1 MLEKINTAATA
12 AVWETQLDQAG
23 CTSFKGG
30 KAGIFMSA
38 KFEDGETLVFEP
50 GIEPTLEFFEGFPFF
65 TYPCKVKKGA
75 ETRDSKLSLK
85 SLFKGCCLPA
95 EAGKTTCAF
104 SELKPRTNQAKLA
117 GKFDLVTYIIK
128 GERTLLPIFNKK
140 VVLTAR
146 QRPSLVPVFEREST
160 LPKTEVKL
168 GKDDDYIIFEQ

>member
-1 MLEKINTAATA
+1 MIEKIDTVATA
-12 AVWETQLDQAG
+12 TVWERQLEQAG
-23 CTSFKGG
+23 CTTFKGG
-30 KAGIFMSA
+30 KAGLFMSA
-38 KFEDGETLVFEP
+38 KFEDGETLIFEP
-50 GIEPTLEFFEGFPFF
+50 GIEPSLEFYDGYPFF
-65 TYPCKVKKGA
+65 TYPCKVKNGA

-95 EAGKTTCAF
+95 EAGKATCAF

-117 GKFDLVTYIIK
+117 GKFDLVTYMIS

-146 QRPSLVPVFEREST
+146 KRPSLVPVFEREST

-168 GKDDDYIIFEQ
+168 GKDDNYIIFE

>member
-1 MLEKINTAATA
+1 MLEKIDTAATA

-38 KFEDGETLVFEP
+38 KFEDGETLIIEP
-50 GIEPTLEFFEGFPFF
+50 GIEPTLEFYDGYPFF
-65 TYPCKVKKGA
+65 TYSCKVKKGS

-95 EAGKTTCAF
+95 EAGKATCQF

-117 GKFDLVTYIIK
+117 GKFDLVTYLIK
-128 GERTLLPIFNKK
+128 GERTLLPIFNKM
-140 VVLTAR
+140 VVLTAKK
-146 QRPSLVPVFEREST
+146 RPSLVPVFEKEIS

-168 GKDDDYIIFEQ
+168 GKDDDYIIFE

>member
-1 MLEKINTAATA
+1 MVEKINTAATA
-12 AVWETQLDQAG
+12 AVWEAQLDQAG
-23 CTSFKGG
+23 CTTFKGG

-50 GIEPTLEFFEGFPFF
+50 GIEPTLEFYDGFPFF
-65 TYPCKVKKGA
+65 TYPCKVKKGT

-85 SLFKGCCLPA
+85 SLFKGCYLPA
-95 EAGKTTCAF
+95 EAGKTTCTF

-146 QRPSLVPVFEREST
+146 KRPSLVPVFGDNSNLE
-160 LPKTEVKL
+160 KTEVKL
-168 GKDDDYIIFEQ
+168 GQDDNYIVFE

>member
-12 AVWETQLDQAG
+12 AVWESQLEQAG

-38 KFEDGETLVFEP
+38 KFEDGETLIFEP
-50 GIEPTLEFFEGFPFF
+50 GVEPTLEFFDGNPFF
-65 TYPCKVKKGA
+65 TYPCKVKNGT

-85 SLFKGCCLPA
+85 SLFKSCCLPA
-95 EAGKTTCAF
+95 EAGKTTCKF
-104 SELKPRTNQAKLA
+104 SELKPRTNQVKLA

-140 VVLTAR
+140 VTLTAKK
-146 QRPSLVPVFEREST
+146 RPSLVPVFDRDSNLE
-160 LPKTEVKL
+160 KTEVKL
-168 GKDDDYIIFEQ
+168 GQDDNYIVFE

>member
-1 MLEKINTAATA
+1 MYEKINTAATA
-12 AVWETQLDQAG
+12 AVWESQLDQAG

-50 GIEPTLEFFEGFPFF
+50 GIEPTLEFYDGYPFF
-65 TYPCKVKKGA
+65 TYPCKVKNGQ
-75 ETRDSKLSLK
+75 EIRDSKLSLK

-95 EAGKTTCAF
+95 EAGKATCAF
-104 SELKPRTNQAKLA
+104 SELKPRTSQAKLA
-117 GKFDLVTYIIK
+117 GKFDLVTYTIK
-128 GERTLLPIFNKK
+128 GERTLLPIFNKR

-146 QRPSLVPVFEREST
+146 KRPSLVPVFEREST

-168 GKDDDYIIFEQ
+168 GKDDNYIVFE

>member
-1 MLEKINTAATA
+1 MNEKIDTAATA
-12 AVWETQLDQAG
+12 AVWEKQLDQAG
-23 CTSFKGG
+23 CATFKGG

-38 KFEDGETLVFEP
+38 RFEDGETLIFEP
-50 GIEPTLEFFEGFPFF
+50 GIEPSLEFYDGFPFF
-65 TYPCKVKKGA
+65 TYPCKVKNGT

-95 EAGKTTCAF
+95 EAGKTICQF

-117 GKFDLVTYIIK
+117 GKFDLVTYMIK

-146 QRPSLVPVFEREST
+146 KRPSLVPVFGKDDS
-160 LPKTEVKL
+160 LQKTEVKL
-168 GKDDDYIIFEQ
+168 GQDDNYIVFE

>member
-1 MLEKINTAATA
+1 MYEKIDTAATA

-38 KFEDGETLVFEP
+38 KFEDGETLIFEP
-50 GIEPTLEFFEGFPFF
+50 GIEPTLEFFEGAPFF
-65 TYPCKVKKGA
+65 TYPCKVKKGQ

-95 EAGKTTCAF
+95 EAGKTVAEF

-117 GKFDLVTYIIK
+117 GKFDLITYIVK

-140 VVLTAR
+140 VTLTAKL
-146 QRPSLVPVFEREST
+146 RPSLVPVFGKDES
-160 LPKTEVKL
+160 LQKTEVKL
-168 GKDDDYIIFEQ
+168 GKDDNYIIFE

>member
-1 MLEKINTAATA
+1 MNEKINTAATA

-23 CTSFKGG
+23 CTTFKGG

-38 KFEDGETLVFEP
+38 RFEDGETLIFEP
-50 GIEPTLEFFEGFPFF
+50 GVEPTLEFFEGAPFF
-65 TYPCKVKKGA
+65 TYSCKVKNGT

-85 SLFKGCCLPA
+85 SLFKTCCLPA
-95 EAGKTTCAF
+95 EAGKTICKF

-140 VVLTAR
+140 VVLTAK
-146 QRPSLVPVFEREST
+146 QRPSLVPVFDRDSSLE
-160 LPKTEVKL
+160 KTEVKL
-168 GKDDDYIIFEQ
+168 GKDDNYIIFE

>member
-1 MLEKINTAATA
+1 MNEKINPAATA
-12 AVWETQLDQAG
+12 EVWENQLDQAG

-38 KFEDGETLVFEP
+38 KFEDGETLIFEP
-50 GIEPTLEFFEGFPFF
+50 GVEPTLEFYDGFPFF

-95 EAGKTTCAF
+95 EAGKATCEF

-117 GKFDLVTYIIK
+117 GKFDLITYVIK
-128 GERTLLPIFNKK
+128 GERTILPIFNKK
-140 VVLTAR
+140 VTLTAVK
-146 QRPSLVPVFEREST
+146 RPSLVPVFEKNST

-168 GKDDDYIIFEQ
+168 GKEDDYIIFE